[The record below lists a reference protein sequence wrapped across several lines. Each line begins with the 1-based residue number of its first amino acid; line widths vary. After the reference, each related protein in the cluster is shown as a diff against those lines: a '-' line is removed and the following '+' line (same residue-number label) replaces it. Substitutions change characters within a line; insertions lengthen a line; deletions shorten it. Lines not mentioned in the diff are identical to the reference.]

1 MLALGYSHGGVP
13 ARSISQD
20 GLEFIGP
27 PLRQHPLR
35 GPIAIDGYPAAG
47 GRPSSSLSPWLV
59 PVVFLGGSGSAL
71 AQAAMIRA
79 IDSTE

>member
-1 MLALGYSHGGVP
+1 MWLP
-13 ARSISQD
+13 AAHQD
-20 GLEFIGP
+20 GGLVGALRHQSMAI
-27 PLRQHPLR
+27 LRQ
-35 GPIAIDGYPAAG
+35 AAVHLV
-47 GRPSSSLSPWLV
+47 SSLSPWLV